1 MTKQT
6 LKQAGYV
13 YIRNMGKGR
22 HLLENIRALKPYS
35 FEVWFSNKN
44 HASYG
49 LIYKN
54 THLEFA
60 SSYQLEEVTTD
71 QQKMDFYLEWFND
84 FLTVERFAEYHMISD
99 REALSIIQEGKELYK
114 LKYN

>member
-1 MTKQT
+1 MKETFK
-6 LKQAGYV
+6 KAGYI
-13 YIRNMGKGR
+13 YIKYLGQGQ
-22 HLLENIRALKPYS
+22 HVLENIRARKPYT

-60 SSYQLEEVTTD
+60 RSGV
-71 QQKMDFYLEWFND
+71 
-84 FLTVERFAEYHMISD
+84 I
-99 REALSIIQEGKELYK
+99 
-114 LKYN
+114 

>member
-1 MTKQT
+1 MKETFK
-6 LKQAGYV
+6 KAGYI
-13 YIRNMGKGR
+13 YIKNLGNGQ
-22 HLLENIRALKPYS
+22 HLLENIRGEKPYQ

-60 SSYQLEEVTTD
+60 
-71 QQKMDFYLEWFND
+71 
-84 FLTVERFAEYHMISD
+84 RAGMI
-99 REALSIIQEGKELYK
+99 
-114 LKYN
+114 